1 MQNLT
6 RCFFVVQQVIAEA
19 RQHHEE
25 QLIAQLTEQ
34 IYAVQT
40 MSNSRSPRRLS
51 QPTNDVT
58 MQPNFK
64 QFQHAECLQQDGR
77 DLASERLAA
86 SARPAQGMNFDGS
99 EMDIDSIDV

>member
-1 MQNLT
+1 M
-6 RCFFVVQQVIAEA
+6 QQVIAEA
-19 RQHHEE
+19 RQHQEE

-40 MSNSRSPRRLS
+40 MSNSRPPQQLS

-58 MQPNFK
+58 VQPDVQ

-77 DLASERLAA
+77 DLTLERLATL
-86 SARPAQGMNFDGS
+86 ARPAQGINFDGS
-99 EMDIDSIDV
+99 EMEIDSIDV